1 MFPGCSTHVAR
12 WMALPPI
19 LNQRS
24 PRNSHAARG
33 GKVSAH
39 NIPPKDK
46 RLVAGVPPTHHG
58 FECTSYLLHAPLP
71 FTVVTSLPPPPPRQR
86 YVNHTINGSP
96 NDTDCPRR
104 TCRTERKAPLAVSSA
119 L

>member
-12 WMALPPI
+12 WIALPPI

-71 FTVVTSLPPPPPRQR
+71 FTVVTSLPPPPPPRIFQ
-86 YVNHTINGSP
+86 INKLTRNTKTTKLPPRPHSP
-96 NDTDCPRR
+96 TK
-104 TCRTERKAPLAVSSA
+104 T
-119 L
+119 